1 MRYGG
6 SDFYTDEN
14 GVLKNKLGIKSSK
27 ELENLERDITT
38 IRLIQL
44 NNHPISRNFDL
55 RHLQDI
61 HHFIFSPIYDWAG
74 EIRNGSLAKGG
85 TVFTYPER
93 IIPALNKLF
102 SQLKSENYL
111 QDLNT
116 ENVIQR
122 LAYYLGELNVIHPF
136 REGNGRVQRAF
147 ISELAERLGY
157 ELDFSNV
164 SQQEMIDASIL
175 VYRKSDYSELAKII
189 NKSITYSKCDSIDE
203 IIDLKTEDKELDEQ
217 AYSFKP

>member
-14 GVLKNKLGIKSSK
+14 WVLKNKLGIKSSK

-93 IIPALNKLF
+93 IIQHLINYFLN
-102 SQLKSENYL
+102 
-111 QDLNT
+111 
-116 ENVIQR
+116 
-122 LAYYLGELNVIHPF
+122 
-136 REGNGRVQRAF
+136 
-147 ISELAERLGY
+147 
-157 ELDFSNV
+157 
-164 SQQEMIDASIL
+164 
-175 VYRKSDYSELAKII
+175 
-189 NKSITYSKCDSIDE
+189 
-203 IIDLKTEDKELDEQ
+203 
-217 AYSFKP
+217 

>member
-6 SDFYTDEN
+6 SDFYADEN

-55 RHLQDI
+55 KHLQDI

-111 QDLNT
+111 RDLNK

-189 NKSITYSKCDSIDE
+189 NKSITYSNATLLTKSSI
-203 IIDLKTEDKELDEQ
+203 
-217 AYSFKP
+217 

>member
-27 ELENLERDITT
+27 ELENSERDITT

-74 EIRNGSLAKGG
+74 EIRNGSLAKGE

-111 QDLNT
+111 QDLNK
-116 ENVIQR
+116 ENIVQR

-136 REGNGRVQRAF
+136 REGNGSVQRAF

>member
-14 GVLKNKLGIKSSK
+14 GVLKNKLGIKNSK

-44 NNHPISRNFDL
+44 NNPPISRNFDL

-74 EIRNGSLAKGG
+74 EIRNGSLAKGE

-93 IIPALNKLF
+93 IIPELNKLF
-102 SQLKSENYL
+102 AQLRLENYL
-111 QDLNT
+111 QGINK
-116 ENVIQR
+116 ENIVQR

-175 VYRKSDYSELAKII
+175 AYRKLDYSELAKII
-189 NKSITYSKCDSIDE
+189 NKSITYSKCDSINE
-203 IIDLKTEDKELDEQ
+203 IIDLKTEDKERNEQ

>member
-74 EIRNGSLAKGG
+74 EIRNGSLAKGE

-93 IIPALNKLF
+93 IIPELNKLF
-102 SQLKSENYL
+102 AQLRLENYL
-111 QDLNT
+111 QGINK
-116 ENVIQR
+116 ENIVQR

-175 VYRKSDYSELAKII
+175 AYRKLDYSGLVKII
-189 NKSITYSKCDSIDE
+189 DNSIVHNQCDSI
-203 IIDLKTEDKELDEQ
+203 EDILDFKREDNEQNVQ

>member
-1 MRYGG
+1 M
-6 SDFYTDEN
+6 
-14 GVLKNKLGIKSSK
+14 
-27 ELENLERDITT
+27 
-38 IRLIQL
+38 
-44 NNHPISRNFDL
+44 
-55 RHLQDI
+55 
-61 HHFIFSPIYDWAG
+61 
-74 EIRNGSLAKGG
+74 
-85 TVFTYPER
+85 
-93 IIPALNKLF
+93 
-102 SQLKSENYL
+102 

>member
-1 MRYGG
+1 M
-6 SDFYTDEN
+6 
-14 GVLKNKLGIKSSK
+14 
-27 ELENLERDITT
+27 
-38 IRLIQL
+38 
-44 NNHPISRNFDL
+44 
-55 RHLQDI
+55 QDI

-74 EIRNGSLAKGG
+74 EIRNGSLAKGE

-93 IIPALNKLF
+93 IIPELNKLF
-102 SQLKSENYL
+102 AQLRLENYL
-111 QDLNT
+111 QGINK
-116 ENVIQR
+116 ENIVQR

-175 VYRKSDYSELAKII
+175 AYRKLDYSELAKII
-189 NKSITYSKCDSIDE
+189 NKSITYSKCDSINE
-203 IIDLKTEDKELDEQ
+203 IIDLKTEDKERNEQ

>member
-14 GVLKNKLGIKSSK
+14 GVLKNKFGIKSSK
-27 ELENLERDITT
+27 ELENSERDITT

-44 NNHPISRNFDL
+44 SNHPISRNFDL

-74 EIRNGSLAKGG
+74 EIRNGSLAKGE

-93 IIPALNKLF
+93 IIPELNKLF
-102 SQLKSENYL
+102 AQLKLENYL
-111 QDLNT
+111 QGINK
-116 ENVIQR
+116 ENIVQR

-164 SQQEMIDASIL
+164 SQQEMIDASVL
-175 VYRKSDYSELAKII
+175 AYRKLDYSGLAKII
-189 NKSITYSKCDSIDE
+189 DNSIIYNQCDSIEDT
-203 IIDLKTEDKELDEQ
+203 IDLKNEDKEQNESV
-217 AYSFKP
+217 YSFRP